1 MSENPFELVSAL
13 RDPGR
18 HDPESARKRLVDHLP
33 PGVLLDFRQSAP
45 HFRLDE
51 KLEIAINTAL
61 TVGAPLL
68 LTGDPGTGKTQVAHY
83 LGWYFGIEVFDYQVR
98 STATADDMKFD
109 FDAVGYLHSAQDSR
123 GAPAGM
129 PQKPPQ
135 RQDFLRKKALW
146 LAYECKTPSVLLID
160 EIDKAPRDFPND
172 LLLELDKHQFRHPF
186 EDRWVKYEAPRPPIV
201 VITSNAERRLPDAFL
216 RRCIYH
222 DIKLT
227 PKLVRAALTAW
238 KRNPDFP
245 DTSAI
250 QETALERFWELRNS
264 EAIQKKPAT
273 AELLVWLV
281 VLSARRVG
289 VEELRQSLKVLPAR
303 EALIKDREDLKRLD
317 ESLR

>member
-13 RDPGR
+13 RDPDR
-18 HDPESARKRLVDHLP
+18 HDPEFARQRLVDHRP
-33 PGVLLDFRQSAP
+33 PSVLLDFRESAR

-51 KLEIAINTAL
+51 NLEIAINTAL

-68 LTGDPGTGKTQVAHY
+68 LTGEPGTGKTQVAYY
-83 LGWYFGIEVFDYQVR
+83 LGWYFGIPVFDYQVR

-109 FDAVGYLHSAQDSR
+109 FDAVGYLHSAQDTRS
-123 GAPAGM
+123 APAGM
-129 PQKPPQ
+129 PRK

-146 LAYECKTPSVLLID
+146 QAYECRTPSVLLID

-172 LLLELDKHQFRHPF
+172 LLLELDKHCFRHPF
-186 EDRWVKYEAPRPPIV
+186 EDRVVKYVAPRPPIV

-222 DIKLT
+222 HIELT
-227 PKLVRAALTAW
+227 EELVRAVLTAW
-238 KRNPDFP
+238 NRNPDFP
-245 DTSAI
+245 DTRAI
-250 QETALERFWELRNS
+250 QETALARFWELRNS

-273 AELLVWLV
+273 AELLVWLA
-281 VLSARRVG
+281 VLSARRVS
-289 VEELRQSLKVLPAR
+289 VEELHSLKNLPAR
-303 EALIKDREDLKRLD
+303 EALIKDREDQTRLD